1 LQTTSAEVR
10 PTQAR
15 VDKLNEDYPAVS
27 VKNPQKIQIDDITPE
42 QRQAGLDVV
51 AQRQRLWKVLDYKP
65 SAWSLFHVHG
75 STSRFTAMCT
85 TRQCGKTTSGAA
97 EIQSAMMEPKH
108 PIFGV
113 PWVGVLSYD
122 LEHAELMVDRW
133 ILWVTDAFGQDYLEV
148 NRNKRQAII
157 KATGAKLTWNS
168 SMNPRS
174 LGGPTYS
181 ALFVDEAQ
189 KVSDEAWNVIRP
201 ALNVRE
207 APVFAFGT
215 PDMIADQ
222 TWFRGMWLRGQ
233 GGEPNYHSHTVT
245 CFENPWIALDEIRD
259 ARKDMSD
266 EEFRMLLL
274 GQWLD
279 IDGRVFRDFES
290 CFFPDVYENYNEH
303 EVAQG
308 KRGPFIMGVDL
319 AKENDYTVAY
329 IFDQRRQQTVH
340 KYRVNSLDYP
350 VVERELAAL
359 YTLWHCEYMVMDTT
373 RESGVADHCR
383 ELGCSVR
390 PFIFGSANKA
400 ELIANLNRKLQ
411 HGILRLSATDTQL
424 FKELEVYRRKVT
436 PGGNIQYSSPVNFF
450 DDSLIALGLCVHYS
464 RRDFTNITRDTSR
477 YVTVTDEA
485 ADGSY
490 EQSQELLELAE
501 QIDKE
506 WANAA
511 LAA

>member
-1 LQTTSAEVR
+1 MQSSI
-10 PTQAR
+10 TQER
-15 VDKLNEDYPAVS
+15 VDTLNQNYPPVS
-27 VKNPQKIQIDDITPE
+27 VQQPQKVELTGITKIQHQSGQETADA
-42 QRQAGLDVV
+42 RSL
-51 AQRQRLWKVLDYKP
+51 LWRALNYRP

-75 STSRFTAMCT
+75 STSRYTAMCT

-133 ILWVTDAFGQDYLEV
+133 ILWVTDAFGQGYLTV
-148 NRNKRQAII
+148 NRNKREAII
-157 KATGAKLTWNS
+157 VATGAKLTWNS
-168 SMNPRS
+168 SNNPRS

-181 ALFVDEAQ
+181 CLFVDEAQ
-189 KVSDEAWNVIRP
+189 KVPDEAWNVIRP
-201 ALNVRE
+201 ALNVRQ
-207 APVFAFGT
+207 ARVFAFGT

-222 TWFRGMWLRGQ
+222 TWFRGMWLRGK
-233 GGEPNYHSHTVT
+233 GGEANYHSHTVT
-245 CFENPWIALDEIRD
+245 CFENPWISLEEIRD

-279 IDGRVFRDFES
+279 IDGRVFRDYEH
-290 CFFPDVYENYNEH
+290 CFYPDMYENYDES

-329 IFDQRRQQTVH
+329 VFDQRRQQTVH

-359 YTLWHCEYMVMDTT
+359 YKLWHCEYMVMDTT

-390 PFIFGSANKA
+390 PFVFGSANKG

-411 HGILRLSATDTQL
+411 HGILRLSESDIQL
-424 FKELEVYRRKVT
+424 VKELEVYRRKVT

-450 DDSLIALGLCVHYS
+450 DDSIIALGLCVHYS
-464 RRDFTNITRDTSR
+464 RRDFTQITKDTSR
-477 YVTVTDEA
+477 YVTLTDEA
-485 ADGSY
+485 ADGSWA
-490 EQSQELLELAE
+490 QTRELLELAE
-501 QIDKE
+501 KIEEDF
-506 WANAA
+506 ANAA
-511 LAA
+511 IAA

>member
-1 LQTTSAEVR
+1 MQNS
-10 PTQAR
+10 PTQAK
-15 VDKLNEDYPAVS
+15 VDALNQSYPPVS
-27 VKNPQKIQIDDITPE
+27 VTQPQKISLTGITKVQHE
-42 QRQAGLDVV
+42 SGQATAD
-51 AQRQRLWKVLDYKP
+51 ARAMLWRALDYRP

-75 STSRFTAMCT
+75 STARYTAMCT

-122 LEHAELMVDRW
+122 LEHAELLVDRW
-133 ILWVTDAFGQDYLEV
+133 ILWVTDAFGQDYLTV
-148 NRNKRQAII
+148 NRNKREAVIV
-157 KATGAKLTWNS
+157 ATGAKLTWNS
-168 SMNPRS
+168 SNNPRS

-181 ALFVDEAQ
+181 CLFVDEAQ
-189 KVSDEAWNVIRP
+189 KVPDEAWNVIRP
-201 ALNVRE
+201 CLNVRQ
-207 APVFAFGT
+207 ARVFAFGT
-215 PDMIADQ
+215 PDMVADQ
-222 TWFRGMWLRGQ
+222 TWFRGMWLRGK
-233 GGEPNYHSHTVT
+233 GAEANYQSHTVT
-245 CFENPWIALDEIRD
+245 CFENPWISLEEIRD

-279 IDGRVFRDFES
+279 IDGRVFRDYEH
-290 CFFPDVYENYNEH
+290 CFYEDVYENYDES

-329 IFDQRRQQTVH
+329 VFDQRRQQTVH
-340 KYRVNSLDYP
+340 KYRINSLDYP

-359 YTLWHCEYMVMDTT
+359 YKLWHCEYMVMDTT

-390 PFIFGSANKA
+390 PFIFGSTNKG

-411 HGILRLSATDTQL
+411 HGILRLSVTDVQL
-424 FKELEVYRRKVT
+424 VKELEVYRRKVT
-436 PGGNIQYSSPVNFF
+436 PGGHIQYSSPVNFF
-450 DDSLIALGLCVHYS
+450 DDSIIALGLCVHYS
-464 RRDFTNITRDTSR
+464 RRDFTQITKDTSR
-477 YVTVTDEA
+477 YVTLTDEA
-485 ADGSY
+485 ADGSW
-490 EQSQELLELAE
+490 EQTRELLELAE
-501 QIDKE
+501 KIEEE
-506 WANAA
+506 WDLGR